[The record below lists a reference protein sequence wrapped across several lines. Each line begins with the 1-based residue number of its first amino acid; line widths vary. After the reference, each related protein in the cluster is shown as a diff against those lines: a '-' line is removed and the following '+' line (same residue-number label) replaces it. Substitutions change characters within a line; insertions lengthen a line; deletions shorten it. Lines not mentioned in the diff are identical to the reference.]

1 MTNDVWSS
9 LQTYANSLSIDS
21 TLYTIDTNF
30 DRVEVIFTIEL
41 IPPQKSMASANQQ
54 KPSAVLGVAAQFTNK
69 TICTISWKERLH
81 KWKSPPQIIW
91 KKQ

>member
-30 DRVEVIFTIEL
+30 DRVEIIFTIEL
-41 IPPQKSMASANQQ
+41 IPPQKSLASANQQ
-54 KPSAVLGVAAQFTNK
+54 KPSAVLRTDYFYNYEQY
-69 TICTISWKERLH
+69 S
-81 KWKSPPQIIW
+81 KSKIEIFNNPTCLLLY
-91 KKQ
+91 K